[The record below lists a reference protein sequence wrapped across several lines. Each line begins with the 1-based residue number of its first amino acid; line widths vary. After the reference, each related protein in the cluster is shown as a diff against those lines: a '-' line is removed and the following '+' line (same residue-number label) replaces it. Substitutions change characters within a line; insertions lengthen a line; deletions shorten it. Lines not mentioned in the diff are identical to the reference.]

1 MKTNEIN
8 LFEIFLIVLVIINLL
23 CFSIFIQILQDFL
36 RVPVSNIS
44 CVPNLTPNVTKKP
57 VLTPRPPINYIES
70 EVKSVNLTDRFGIL
84 ELSCETGNLRMI
96 VDVSQA
102 ISILNALNNI
112 TSSRPNTHDLV
123 SNIINSTSLQVAYVT
138 IDKLVNNTYYGT
150 IYLTD
155 NSNFLR
161 IDSRPSDAIAIALRT
176 GSKIYINRGLCR
188 PPVHF

>member
-23 CFSIFIQILQDFL
+23 CFSVFLQILQGL
-36 RVPVSNIS
+36 LTVPVSNIS
-44 CVPNLTPNVTKKP
+44 CVPNLTLNVTKRSVP
-57 VLTPRPPINYIES
+57 APRPPINYIES
-70 EVKSVNLTDRFGIL
+70 EVKSVNLTDRLGIL

-96 VDVSQA
+96 VDISQA

-112 TSSRPNTHDLV
+112 TSSRPNTHDLI
-123 SNIINSTSLQVAYVT
+123 SNIISFTSLQVEYVT

-150 IYLTD
+150 IYLAD
-155 NSNFLR
+155 NSNLLK

-176 GSKIYINRGLCR
+176 GSKIYINRELCE
-188 PPVHF
+188 PPVYL